1 MKALNIYLS
10 IHEIIFVYIYTNLHI
25 QTVWPITLRKL

>member
-1 MKALNIYLS
+1 MEALNIHLS
-10 IHEIIFVYIYTNLHI
+10 IYEIIFVYIYTNLDI